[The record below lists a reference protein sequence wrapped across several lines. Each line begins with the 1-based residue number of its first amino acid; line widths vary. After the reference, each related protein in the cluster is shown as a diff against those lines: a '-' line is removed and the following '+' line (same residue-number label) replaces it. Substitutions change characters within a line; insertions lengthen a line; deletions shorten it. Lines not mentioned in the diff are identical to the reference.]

1 MSCNKSLFHRNL
13 YSIFQVIPERLLYI
27 LRNNVYVILCAIC
40 DFLHVCFSRFLNYTN
55 GTKSRNAPQFVSSRE
70 MSFEISLVVCTF
82 NNKWSVTLER
92 MVHLFLHLHFV

>member
-55 GTKSRNAPQFVSSRE
+55 GTKSRNAPHMDFY
-70 MSFEISLVVCTF
+70 MLYLKDNLKVCME
-82 NNKWSVTLER
+82 KG
-92 MVHLFLHLHFV
+92 